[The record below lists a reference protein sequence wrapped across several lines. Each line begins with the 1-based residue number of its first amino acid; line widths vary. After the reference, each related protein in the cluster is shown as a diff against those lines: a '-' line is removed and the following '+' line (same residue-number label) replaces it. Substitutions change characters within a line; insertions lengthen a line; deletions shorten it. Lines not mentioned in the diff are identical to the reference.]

1 MFKGWFLE
9 DGTEYTGQAIK
20 QDTTLKAHWQIKTF
34 TVTFYV
40 GGEVYATKEVDY
52 GTTFAEMAEEAKD
65 LNLRVLSVMTEHGE
79 QPIEYFADNRITDDY
94 SVVSDKLSA
103 REIAVNTLQKYP
115 WIIFAGG
122 GALSVLVGIVG
133 VVASVVQTRKPARR
147 RRR

>member
-1 MFKGWFLE
+1 
-9 DGTEYTGQAIK
+9 
-20 QDTTLKAHWQIKTF
+20 
-34 TVTFYV
+34 
-40 GGEVYATKEVDY
+40 
-52 GTTFAEMAEEAKD
+52 MAEEAKD

-133 VVASVVQTRKPARR
+133 VVASIVQTRKPARR